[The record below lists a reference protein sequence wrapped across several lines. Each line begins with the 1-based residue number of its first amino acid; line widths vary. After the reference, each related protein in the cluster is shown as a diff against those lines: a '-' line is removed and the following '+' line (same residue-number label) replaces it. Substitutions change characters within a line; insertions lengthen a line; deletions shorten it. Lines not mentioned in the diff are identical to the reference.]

1 MENNNEKI
9 LKKIEQLREEIERIK
24 EEINELYEQLS
35 PTNNL
40 IAYIFDR
47 LKYITHEQL
56 NNIIFVDTNNVVKYV
71 SQKQESGLGV
81 LIVSSDKKGYLLDD
95 YHLEPNENLLE
106 ITFYEKYDIP
116 EDVIDKLKD
125 VQESNIDYAVAPIFQ
140 LYYLLKKYNA
150 SFVRVKYD

>member
-1 MENNNEKI
+1 MEKNEEI
-9 LKKIEQLREEIERIK
+9 LNRIEQLKEEVKRVE
-24 EEINELYEQLS
+24 EEINKLYEQLAS
-35 PTNNL
+35 KNDVVD
-40 IAYIFDR
+40 YIFNK
-47 LKYITHEQL
+47 LKYTTQEQF
-56 NNIIFVDTNNVVKYV
+56 NTIIFLDNNNVVKYI
-71 SQKQESGLGV
+71 SRKQDSELGV
-81 LIVSSDKKGYLLDD
+81 LIVSSDKKGYLLSD
-95 YHLEPNENLLE
+95 YRLEPNENLLE